1 MRLIKF
7 LLVVMV
13 ALVSHRGLAQSQP
26 DESANATA
34 FSTEKDPTKSVHIY
48 PNPATEFVYVKVEE
62 IPASK
67 IKVSLT
73 NIIGNNVEA
82 ESEIMN
88 EHEIRIKVKDL
99 ASGYYLLTVKE
110 EGNNRFRSTFKV
122 LKR

>member
-1 MRLIKF
+1 
-7 LLVVMV
+7 LLWSPWFPTVGW
-13 ALVSHRGLAQSQP
+13 LSHSRKNQTA
-26 DESANATA
+26 SAFN
-34 FSTEKDPTKSVHIY
+34 TERDLTKSVHIY

-82 ESEIMN
+82 ESEIMS
-88 EHEIRIKVKDL
+88 EHEIRVKVKDL

>member
-26 DESANATA
+26 EETNATA
-34 FSTEKDPTKSVHIY
+34 FNTERDLTKSVHIY

-82 ESEIMN
+82 ESEIMS
-88 EHEIRIKVKDL
+88 EHEIRVKVKDL

>member
-1 MRLIKF
+1 MRLLKF

-13 ALVSHRGLAQSQP
+13 ALVSYQGMAQSQP
-26 DESANATA
+26 DEPANVTA
-34 FSTEKDPTKSVHIY
+34 FSTEKDLTKSVHIY

-67 IKVSLT
+67 LKVSLT

-82 ESEIMN
+82 ESEIMS